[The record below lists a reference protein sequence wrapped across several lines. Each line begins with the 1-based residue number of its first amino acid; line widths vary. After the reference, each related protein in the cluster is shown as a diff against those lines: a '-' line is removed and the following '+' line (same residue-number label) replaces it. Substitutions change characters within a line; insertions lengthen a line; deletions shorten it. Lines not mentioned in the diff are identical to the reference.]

1 MEVLDWIAHHQKMG
15 ENQSTSMSKLTLNII
30 RTKSE
35 KRLVDWKVD
44 WVAGIDKFYVHD
56 DYSTQPLLE
65 LLLNKVALG
74 EVHYKF
80 WASEDTSGHGRQM
93 ETYEHCLASH
103 GHRHKVGLAQ
113 EFDDIYT
120 PTLQRVLSA
129 LRSKIQLQLKPSAAH
144 FPDMSQSL
152 CCSGWRFSMR
162 MR

>member
-1 MEVLDWIAHHQKMG
+1 M
-15 ENQSTSMSKLTLNII
+15 
-30 RTKSE
+30 
-35 KRLVDWKVD
+35 D

-74 EVHYKF
+74 EVHYKY

-120 PTLQRVLSA
+120 PTLQRVLSV
-129 LRSKIQLQLKPSAAH
+129 LRSKYQLQLKLSA
-144 FPDMSQSL
+144 SL
-152 CCSGWRFSMR
+152 TRLNLYVAVDGVFRCG
-162 MR
+162 